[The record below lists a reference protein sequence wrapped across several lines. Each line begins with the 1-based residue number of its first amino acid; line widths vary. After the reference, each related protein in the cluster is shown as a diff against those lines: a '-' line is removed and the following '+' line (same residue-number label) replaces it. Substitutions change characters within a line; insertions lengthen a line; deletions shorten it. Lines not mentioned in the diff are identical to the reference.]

1 MPPPRITSHSPPSE
15 SSSASLVERLKAHDP
30 EAWLRFTVIYGP
42 LVLGWSRRAG
52 LQENDAADV
61 VQETFQAVAVRVGD
75 FRRDRPDDSFRGW
88 LWTITR
94 SKLHDHFRRR
104 GQQPEATGGSAAH
117 QQLEELPQRPPADRD
132 GHQEI
137 AAVTRR
143 ALAIIQTDFQET
155 TWRAFWR
162 TAIDDQRAT
171 AVAAELGLS
180 VAAVYMAKSRVLV
193 RLRQELDEAF
203 E

>member
-1 MPPPRITSHSPPSE
+1 MPPPGISSSSHASD
-15 SSSASLVERLKAHDP
+15 SSSASLVERLKTHDP
-30 EAWLRFTVIYGP
+30 EAWRRFTVIYGP

-52 LQENDAADV
+52 LQETDATDV

-75 FRRDRPDDSFRGW
+75 FHRDRPDDSFRGW
-88 LWTITR
+88 LWTIAR

-104 GQQPEATGGSAAH
+104 GRQPQATGGSAAH
-117 QQLEELPQRPPADRD
+117 QQLEELPERPPADRD
-132 GHQEI
+132 GHREM
-137 AAVTRR
+137 AAVARR

-162 TAIDDQRAT
+162 TAIDDRRAT
-171 AVAAELGLS
+171 DVAAELGLS

-193 RLRQELDEAF
+193 RLRQELDEAC